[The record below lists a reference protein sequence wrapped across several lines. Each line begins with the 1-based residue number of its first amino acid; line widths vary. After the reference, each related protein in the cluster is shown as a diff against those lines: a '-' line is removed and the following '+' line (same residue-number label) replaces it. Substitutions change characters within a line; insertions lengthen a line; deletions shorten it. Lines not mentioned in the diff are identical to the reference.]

1 VISNKFIISIFY
13 LLTSLGLIVVINC
26 DSERVDHN
34 TSILNVIYVKIGNAT
49 IVAEVASTPEER
61 SKGLSGREYMPD
73 GRGMLFYYS
82 ESNPNA
88 FWMKDMFFA
97 IDIVWISETCTV
109 ININENVPP
118 PSSLTSELKI
128 YPAPKLTMSVLE
140 LSAGQS
146 EILGLKI
153 GDKVVY
159 ERSLI
164 NKHSRCIE

>member
-1 VISNKFIISIFY
+1 MIFNKFIISIFY
-13 LLTSLGLIVVINC
+13 LLTCLGLIVAINC
-26 DSERVDHN
+26 SSQRVDH
-34 TSILNVIYVKIGNAT
+34 SISNLDVIYVKIGDAV

-61 SKGLSGREYMPD
+61 GKGLSGRKYMSD

-82 ESNPNA
+82 ESNPKA
-88 FWMKDMFFA
+88 FWMTGMLFA
-97 IDIVWISETCTV
+97 IDIVWIAETCTV
-109 ININENVPP
+109 ININKNVPK

-146 EILGLKI
+146 DILGLKI

-159 ERSLI
+159 ERSVI